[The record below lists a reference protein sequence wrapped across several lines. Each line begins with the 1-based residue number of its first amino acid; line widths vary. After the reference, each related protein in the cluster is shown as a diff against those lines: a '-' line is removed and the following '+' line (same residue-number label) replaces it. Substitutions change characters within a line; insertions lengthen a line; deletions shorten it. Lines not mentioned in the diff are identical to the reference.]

1 MKVTLSK
8 PTLGE
13 KLVNLYFKISLQKN
27 EMLSFNESIV
37 TLSLSELLF
46 QILKLIYF

>member
-8 PTLGE
+8 STLGE
-13 KLVNLYFKISLQKN
+13 KLDNLYFKIFLLKVFV
-27 EMLSFNESIV
+27 SFNESIV
-37 TLSLSELLF
+37 ILSLSKLVF